1 MCGRFAQKNIIKS
14 TSDIVKTIIG
24 KVDNIDNFN
33 ISPGQEAAVIKK
45 YTNGKALEILLWD
58 GIIIKNVVNHITKSR
73 IRLLI
78 IKKSLEK

>member
-1 MCGRFAQKNIIKS
+1 MI
-14 TSDIVKTIIG
+14 DIVVEEMPTGEISAGAGIG
-24 KVDNIDNFN
+24 
-33 ISPGQEAAVIKK
+33 
-45 YTNGKALEILLWD
+45 TNGSVISFLLKALEILLWD

>member
-1 MCGRFAQKNIIKS
+1 MS
-14 TSDIVKTIIG
+14 LL
-24 KVDNIDNFN
+24 
-33 ISPGQEAAVIKK
+33 ISFLL
-45 YTNGKALEILLWD
+45 KALEILLWD

>member
-1 MCGRFAQKNIIKS
+1 MINNNLKDHKMVLTQLELMS
-14 TSDIVKTIIG
+14 LL
-24 KVDNIDNFN
+24 
-33 ISPGQEAAVIKK
+33 ISFLL
-45 YTNGKALEILLWD
+45 KALEILLWD